1 MGVPHGAH
9 PGGTPATEHTGRTMQ
24 IRNVTTADL
33 AALEEFGRRALDDTY
48 LRTRW
53 LAADEVAE
61 MLDWWTVDYFAEAL
75 GQPNIMLLAMANDEL
90 LGMTQTEIIEPT
102 RAVTWKLYVDK
113 ALHGTGIGS
122 ALMEAT
128 EKPYPT
134 PSRYGRPS
142 ICPPTN
148 RQPASTDRRASNP
161 IETSATATAPTDGFV
176 GRFESATIPMR
187 APGIHPTGPVR
198 TPPPGHRSGE
208 HRTAPPPEG
217 ARSTWLAP
225 HPGDAACLQGSV
237 TSVWEKSSPTN
248 SSG

>member
-9 PGGTPATEHTGRTMQ
+9 PGGTPATEHTGSTMQ

-33 AALEEFGRRALDDTY
+33 AALEGFGRRALDDTY
-48 LRTRW
+48 LRTGW

-122 ALMEAT
+122 ALMEET
-128 EKPYPT
+128 EKALLDTVELWQTEYLSTNEPAARFYRSKGFEPDRDE
-134 PSRYGRPS
+134 RYGDR
-142 ICPPTN
+142 TY
-148 RQPASTDRRASNP
+148 RWVRRAVRVRHDPDAGARHPSDRSGQD
-161 IETSATATAPTDGFV
+161 SAT
-176 GRFESATIPMR
+176 R
-187 APGIHPTGPVR
+187 A
-198 TPPPGHRSGE
+198 
-208 HRTAPPPEG
+208 
-217 ARSTWLAP
+217 
-225 HPGDAACLQGSV
+225 
-237 TSVWEKSSPTN
+237 
-248 SSG
+248 